1 MPFYV
6 YIMTNSNNTVLY
18 TGMSNNVPRRMYEH
32 RNHVD
37 KKSFTARYNVEKL
50 VYAEQFGTAYEAI
63 VAEKRVKKMLP
74 ADKIKLIESINPEW
88 KDIELT

>member
-6 YIMTNSNNTVLY
+6 YIMTNRNNTVLY

-37 KKSFTARYNVEKL
+37 RKSFTARYNVEKL
-50 VYAEQFGTAYEAI
+50 VYVEQFGTAYEAI
-63 VAEKRVKKMLP
+63 VAEK
-74 ADKIKLIESINPEW
+74 KIKGMSRAKKERLIESINPEW
-88 KDIELT
+88 NDIELT

>member
-18 TGMSNNVPRRMYEH
+18 TGMSNNVPRRMFEH

-37 KKSFTARYNVEKL
+37 RKSFTARYNVEKL

-63 VAEKRVKKMLP
+63 VAEKRVKKMLR